1 MLGLEE
7 EGDRVVIITIDSIV
21 RVFAISEYVWSVF
34 SAEVDEHLER
44 REMIS
49 QFKLSEMAHCYTPS
63 CSTLG

>member
-34 SAEVDEHLER
+34 STEVDEHSER
-44 REMIS
+44 GER
-49 QFKLSEMAHCYTPS
+49 
-63 CSTLG
+63 